1 MVPTNISYDDI
12 LERHGGAGGIPD
24 PSHLTTMAKD
34 LKQLSELASARS
46 ETCNAGMRAL
56 SEKRKEAL
64 DEERQREQEARARE
78 AEERETLKTLKKEA
92 EEEDDEI
99 RGRKVGKPK
108 KKKERSS
115 VREER
120 PLAHGAHGLA
130 RQDGLDLPLKGTLV
144 IYWPFT
150 EHILLQHIILHFE
163 PKTLIVH
170 HSNLVS
176 PHQQF
181 WLATYT
187 LDDVVPLHSSLA
199 IRSGILRG
207 CILWL
212 PTREGDLDRKNAHL
226 K

>member
-24 PSHLTTMAKD
+24 PSHLTIMAKD

-46 ETCNAGMRAL
+46 DTCNAGMRAL

-64 DEERQREQEARARE
+64 DDERQREQEAHARE
-78 AEERETLKTLKKEA
+78 AEERETLRMLKKEA

-99 RGRKVGKPK
+99 RGRKGGKVK

-130 RQDGLDLPLKGTLV
+130 RQDGLDLPLKGTFV
-144 IYWPFT
+144 IRQLFPGTTCYN
-150 EHILLQHIILHFE
+150 
-163 PKTLIVH
+163 TLY
-170 HSNLVS
+170 
-176 PHQQF
+176 F
-181 WLATYT
+181 T
-187 LDDVVPLHSSLA
+187 LDP
-199 IRSGILRG
+199 
-207 CILWL
+207 
-212 PTREGDLDRKNAHL
+212 
-226 K
+226 

>member
-1 MVPTNISYDDI
+1 MPPLVGKSKPKGREGRQSRSRNSTPSSSVSGTTVPSHTAFLDILIGSLMVPTNITYDDI

-24 PSHLTTMAKD
+24 PSHLTIMAKD

-64 DEERQREQEARARE
+64 DEERQREQDARARE

-92 EEEDDEI
+92 EDEDEEI
-99 RGRKVGKPK
+99 RGRKGGKLK

-144 IYWPFT
+144 IHWLFSDTSCYNTLYFT
-150 EHILLQHIILHFE
+150 L
-163 PKTLIVH
+163 
-170 HSNLVS
+170 
-176 PHQQF
+176 
-181 WLATYT
+181 
-187 LDDVVPLHSSLA
+187 
-199 IRSGILRG
+199 
-207 CILWL
+207 
-212 PTREGDLDRKNAHL
+212 
-226 K
+226 